1 METMPLL
8 WIWTYVMAVCC
19 SMDAGT
25 FFEMGEPLSQYP
37 ELDFQ
42 GTAVVLKL
50 GDYFTVRCMGD
61 DPLSWTSSSSMS
73 LNISTRN
80 QSLDKGSG
88 SNYVSTLTI
97 SDAEQGHAGVYMCYY
112 EHEDHEYYDIG
123 DMDEV
128 MGAKLHIYV
137 PDPEKLF
144 VAISP
149 LDYVIPVH
157 EGELIDFPC
166 YSSDPKANVS
176 LMSYDGNILKSTYL
190 PLEGINAFVN
200 GGTYYCHAQLG
211 QRTEDTDDF
220 NVIEISVGRLNP
232 VVKASSHKLLQGD
245 SLNLTCTVRGNG
257 IVMFSWSYPAEKIL
271 DDEIDSGSVKK
282 AILEQLDNDG
292 KNEVTSILMFNSA
305 KVKDSGRYICT
316 VENSQGA
323 ISQDSTNVQVFEQGY
338 VELHTD
344 ILPKEHSAPGTVRRF
359 TVWINAFPPPL
370 VHWFRNGEP
379 LHNGLDELDY
389 NLTVLEPKQYRYL
402 STLTLVRAKE
412 EDSGIYTVLA
422 QNGETSANFNFSFYV
437 EVPAVILKLSEGQGE
452 NDKEQHI
459 VTCLA
464 EGLPEPEITW
474 YTCDKL
480 KSCNSHM
487 SWKLF
492 NGTDATQKRTIIE
505 FDPDQKDSETAGFR
519 RRRVESTLTLPP
531 LDESISVRCNA
542 SNTKNEVVER
552 YLDAQVITLVQN
564 ASHSRLKVM
573 AAILVLLVIAI
584 ISLIVLVFVWKQK
597 PRYEVRW
604 KVIESIS
611 ADGHEYIYVD
621 PTQLPYDSRWE
632 FSRDALQ
639 LGRIL
644 GSGAFGKVVEA
655 TARGMSHSQTFMK
668 VAVKMLKPTART
680 SEKQALM
687 SELKIMS
694 HLGPHLNIVNLL
706 GACTKG
712 GPIYIITEYCC
723 HGDLVN
729 YLHRKRERFLYGP
742 CGKDSFGGDIFSL
755 SSTKDNARS
764 YVMLSFEDEG
774 AYMDMKPNDGQQY
787 IAMQEG
793 SPTKSYYSHP
803 PSHRCLSLDSKKRE
817 AFFPDYVDE
826 GAAPLHLRDL
836 ISFSYQVAKGME
848 FLAAKN
854 CVHRDLAA
862 RNVLLS
868 ERRVVKICDFGLAR
882 DIMHDSN
889 YVSKGSTFLPVKW
902 MAPESIFDNIYTTQS
917 DVWSYGILLWEIFSL
932 GGTPYPGMPVDS
944 QFYNKLKCGYRMESP
959 EHASADM

>member
-1 METMPLL
+1 
-8 WIWTYVMAVCC
+8 
-19 SMDAGT
+19 
-25 FFEMGEPLSQYP
+25 MGEPLSQYP

-50 GDYFTVRCMGD
+50 GDSFTVRCMGD

-73 LNISTRN
+73 LNISTRK
-80 QSLDKGSG
+80 QSPDQGSG
-88 SNYVSTLTI
+88 SNYVSTLII

-112 EHEDHEYYDIG
+112 KNEDYDFYDMG

-128 MGAKLHIYV
+128 MGAKLHIY
-137 PDPEKLF
+137 LF
-144 VAISP
+144 VAPNP
-149 LDYVIPVH
+149 LDYLIPVH
-157 EGELIDFPC
+157 EGELTHFPC
-166 YSSDPKANVS
+166 YSSDPQANIS
-176 LMSYDGNILKSTYL
+176 LMSYEGNMLKSTYL
-190 PLEGINAFVN
+190 PLEGINAFVV

-211 QRTEDTDDF
+211 QRTEDSDYF
-220 NVIEISVGRLNP
+220 NVIEIPGNCFFSFFLFFSNNLLISEPTCMDKFHSKLTLSVRFGNYRRKIGRWSFIVYVICKCSINCTNF
-232 VVKASSHKLLQGD
+232 
-245 SLNLTCTVRGNG
+245 NL
-257 IVMFSWSYPAEKIL
+257 FL
-271 DDEIDSGSVKK
+271 
-282 AILEQLDNDG
+282 
-292 KNEVTSILMFNSA
+292 
-305 KVKDSGRYICT
+305 
-316 VENSQGA
+316 
-323 ISQDSTNVQVFEQGY
+323 
-338 VELHTD
+338 
-344 ILPKEHSAPGTVRRF
+344 
-359 TVWINAFPPPL
+359 
-370 VHWFRNGEP
+370 
-379 LHNGLDELDY
+379 
-389 NLTVLEPKQYRYL
+389 RYL

-412 EDSGIYTVLA
+412 EDSGIYTVKA
-422 QNGETSANFNFSFYV
+422 QNGETSANFTFSFYV
-437 EVPAVILKLSEGQGE
+437 Q
-452 NDKEQHI
+452 
-459 VTCLA
+459 
-464 EGLPEPEITW
+464 
-474 YTCDKL
+474 
-480 KSCNSHM
+480 
-487 SWKLF
+487 
-492 NGTDATQKRTIIE
+492 
-505 FDPDQKDSETAGFR
+505 
-519 RRRVESTLTLPP
+519 
-531 LDESISVRCNA
+531 
-542 SNTKNEVVER
+542 
-552 YLDAQVITLVQN
+552 
-564 ASHSRLKVM
+564 ASHSRLKVT
-573 AAILVLLVIAI
+573 AAILVLLVVAI
-584 ISLIVLVFVWKQK
+584 ISLIVLVIVWKQK

-668 VAVKMLKPTART
+668 VAVKMLKPTARS

-755 SSTKDNARS
+755 TSTKDNARS

-774 AYMDMKPNDGQQY
+774 SYMDMKSNDGQQY
-787 IAMQEG
+787 VAMQEG
-793 SPTKSYYSHP
+793 SPRKSYYSHP
-803 PSHRCLSLDSKKRE
+803 PSHRCLSLE
-817 AFFPDYVDE
+817 NYVDE
-826 GAAPLHLRDL
+826 DAAPLHLRDL

-854 CVHRDLAA
+854 CVHRDLAS

-959 EHASADM
+959 EHASADIYDTMVRCWSSDPEKRPTFYHLGEKTAALMPGGFEKSYEKQIEEFHGNHPAMTRLRAQSDLSYVGVMYSPAEKGKASDGDITGMDAGSEQRSDSDSGYIIPLPDIEPRTEGSDHHSNSSQR